1 MLGGLMPGQV
11 VARAEEGTAD
21 VARDPQTGLC
31 SKALAGEDGILLGQ
45 INKVNSFDGYVDKQ
59 KNAGK
64 VLVNPFGDGKNYF
77 NTGDLVRMH
86 AHSYVSFQDR
96 LGDTYRW
103 KGENVATS
111 EVAVVLT
118 HAPSIREAN
127 VYGVEVPGCDG
138 RAGMAAVVLE
148 GELDL
153 PGLSAHVEKNLPAYS
168 RPLFI
173 RVQREM
179 KMTASFK
186 YVKTDLREEGF
197 DPSAV
202 GDEPLYFWN
211 GRAYE
216 PLTSVLYEQI
226 VSGSLRV

>member
-1 MLGGLMPGQV
+1 M
-11 VARAEEGTAD
+11 
-21 VARDPQTGLC
+21 
-31 SKALAGEDGILLGQ
+31 
-45 INKVNSFDGYVDKQ
+45 NSFDGYVDKQ

-64 VLVNPFGDGKNYF
+64 ILENPFGDGKNYF

-86 AHSYVSFQDR
+86 PHGYVSFQDR

-111 EVAVVLT
+111 EVALVLT
-118 HAPSIREAN
+118 HAPSIGEAN

-138 RAGMAAVVLE
+138 RAGMAAVVLD

-153 PGLSAHVEKNLPAYS
+153 PGLSAHVEKNLPGYA

-179 KMTASFK
+179 QLTASFK
-186 YVKTDLREEGF
+186 YVKTDLKEQGF
-197 DPSAV
+197 DPANV
-202 GDEPLYFWN
+202 KGDPLFFWN

-216 PLTSVLYEQI
+216 PLTTVLHEQL
-226 VSGSLRV
+226 VSGAMRL